1 MNRLVLL
8 FELLACSFSLLVL
21 SGCPPAP
28 PGPPDCTVTHCTIPD
43 GGYALWACDDER
55 DTLYVDLSAFEVG
68 PSLNP
73 GYEELECDADVVEY
87 WLKRGTQPDISDD
100 ENRTPLIYGA
110 LAGSLGIVAM
120 LLERGARLDLK
131 DKFGL
136 TALAAAAA
144 EGEISVVAILLEAGA
159 KPNVQNK
166 YGQSPLML
174 AAKSGWLDVVQLLLD
189 SGADATMLDYTGRGV
204 LGWSDEGRNRS
215 VRRVLEKAG
224 ARE

>member
-28 PGPPDCTVTHCTIPD
+28 QGPPDCTVTHCTIPD

-87 WLKRGTQPDISDD
+87 L
-100 ENRTPLIYGA
+100 
-110 LAGSLGIVAM
+110 GSFV
-120 LLERGARLDLK
+120 
-131 DKFGL
+131 
-136 TALAAAAA
+136 T
-144 EGEISVVAILLEAGA
+144 EGYAVGD
-159 KPNVQNK
+159 
-166 YGQSPLML
+166 GC
-174 AAKSGWLDVVQLLLD
+174 
-189 SGADATMLDYTGRGV
+189 ATMGIPADRIGSSEEVCGAGNL
-204 LGWSDEGRNRS
+204 RS
-215 VRRVLEKAG
+215 E
-224 ARE
+224 

>member
-1 MNRLVLL
+1 
-8 FELLACSFSLLVL
+8 
-21 SGCPPAP
+21 
-28 PGPPDCTVTHCTIPD
+28 
-43 GGYALWACDDER
+43 
-55 DTLYVDLSAFEVG
+55 
-68 PSLNP
+68 
-73 GYEELECDADVVEY
+73 
-87 WLKRGTQPDISDD
+87 
-100 ENRTPLIYGA
+100 
-110 LAGSLGIVAM
+110 M